1 MGKEEEERNNTESFK
16 SIIFEEEIGL
26 ATQD

>member
-16 SIIFEEEIGL
+16 SIIFGEELGL